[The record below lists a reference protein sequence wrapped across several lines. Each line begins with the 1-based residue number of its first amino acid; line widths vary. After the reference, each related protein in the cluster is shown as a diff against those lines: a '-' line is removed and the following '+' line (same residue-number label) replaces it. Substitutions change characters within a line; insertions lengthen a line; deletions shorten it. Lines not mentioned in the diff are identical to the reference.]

1 MMANAA
7 NARAKEY
14 QTLGL
19 LNKFILNLW
28 LEKVLFT
35 KLDLLKVI
43 EIFLKITNNTHDF
56 HKKHFK

>member
-1 MMANAA
+1 MMANV
-7 NARAKEY
+7 RAKEY

-19 LNKFILNLW
+19 LNKFILNLS

-56 HKKHFK
+56 HKKHLK

>member
-1 MMANAA
+1 MMANAH
-7 NARAKEY
+7 AKEY

-19 LNKFILNLW
+19 LNKFILNLS

-43 EIFLKITNNTHDF
+43 EIFLK
-56 HKKHFK
+56 